1 MNNQSYRHS
10 SSLSSSS
17 SPPHSSSSSSV
28 ETPSNNC
35 NNQSTTATTQSHHQP
50 LNSINSSSDQKR
62 RRYRIPR
69 SCDRCRAS
77 KIKCVFENGRCSA
90 CSLSGVPCTFANP
103 GSLKERPPTQKDV
116 ERLQARIRSLER
128 LIHAFSPSL
137 DLKNLPDPEKLL
149 LSQSTTSSSS
159 SSSSSSTSS
168 TSSSLTQSPIL
179 SRIHQSLN
187 LSDHQLSGSIFTTT
201 HWSHSEPKP
210 LSVKFAGI
218 TFNADHYIGVNSIFS
233 LPDSAAPPSGNS
245 CSSAELSPV
254 DKIIRNQYQQR
265 IFGAQHCYPEPDLEE
280 HLLTLYFQ
288 KIHPLLPILH
298 LPSFIQLHSSG
309 ASLTDASFRSLCLF
323 VFAVASRFSDDPRVM
338 LDVEGKPHQSLQVA
352 GLRYVF
358 SAASHLYRPIATPA
372 TLYDLQ
378 AYVLLSLYSLGAVSF
393 MTSWSV
399 VGIGLQRAQEAGAHR
414 EKSHSWT
421 SNPLRDMLRRKSFFA
436 LYEFDHFLS
445 SLVGKTAYMRE
456 EDFDL
461 VPLDPDVDVSM
472 GTFINPFLQSDSE
485 AQQTVVDLSRASTA
499 MLTTL
504 GGFRSLLPILNSMHA
519 RSDQLGKD
527 ANLAESIKS
536 LVNQIDSGMTRWYE
550 QAPER
555 LKKFSIESDSLHLVV
570 CVFFNTNPT
579 VTPRVANCEDTW
591 MTFCL
596 GLAEQMISLVN
607 MLKSRNL
614 LECGFFWV
622 PSRISAATIV
632 LICSVTREKE
642 VSCPRLDERRKL
654 IELSIEILKDLAPR

>member
-1 MNNQSYRHS
+1 MCMQLCTVRTA
-10 SSLSSSS
+10 LSS
-17 SPPHSSSSSSV
+17 V
-28 ETPSNNC
+28 TVGLKLDRE
-35 NNQSTTATTQSHHQP
+35 
-50 LNSINSSSDQKR
+50 IG
-62 RRYRIPR
+62 IPR

-168 TSSSLTQSPIL
+168 TSSSLTQSNTLPNLNNQLSTSCRSLSISESSPASSSPIDHQTTIRSPIL

-570 CVFFNTNPT
+570 CVFFNTF
-579 VTPRVANCEDTW
+579 V
-591 MTFCL
+591 
-596 GLAEQMISLVN
+596 
-607 MLKSRNL
+607 
-614 LECGFFWV
+614 
-622 PSRISAATIV
+622 
-632 LICSVTREKE
+632 
-642 VSCPRLDERRKL
+642 
-654 IELSIEILKDLAPR
+654 